1 MEAPLKKL
9 NILFKKMS
17 YRSLKKNIYHLCH
30 YLTDIAVASIVN
42 LSKDFTQLKK
52 NLRGFYKMP
61 LMLGM

>member
-1 MEAPLKKL
+1 MEASLKKL
-9 NILFKKMS
+9 NIIFKKMS
-17 YRSLKKNIYHLCH
+17 YRTLKNINYLYH